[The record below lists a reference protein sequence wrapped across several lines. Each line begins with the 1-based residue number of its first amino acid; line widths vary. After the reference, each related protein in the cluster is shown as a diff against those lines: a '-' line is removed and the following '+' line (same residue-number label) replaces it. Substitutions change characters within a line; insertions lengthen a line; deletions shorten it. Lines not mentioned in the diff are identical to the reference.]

1 MKKFSCLDPEP
12 TVSSSCSAIGADRT
26 TQPERQRG
34 EIRTEAARWQTL
46 DKHRAA
52 PRTVPYSIPA
62 RMVGD
67 V

>member
-12 TVSSSCSAIGADRT
+12 TVSSSCSAIGTDRT
-26 TQPERQRG
+26 TQPEHQRG
-34 EIRTEAARWQTL
+34 EIRAEAARWQTL
-46 DKHRAA
+46 YEHRAA
-52 PRTVPYSIPA
+52 ARTAPYSIPA